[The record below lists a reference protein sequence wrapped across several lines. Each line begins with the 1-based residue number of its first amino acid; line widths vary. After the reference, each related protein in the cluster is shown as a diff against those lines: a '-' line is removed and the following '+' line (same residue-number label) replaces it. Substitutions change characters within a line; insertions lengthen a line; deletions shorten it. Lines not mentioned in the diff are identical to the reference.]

1 MSQQTPTLEGGA
13 LEAGAVEKQ
22 IIAEIIGGYE
32 QWKAEQ
38 LALEGGK
45 HHRRGRRG
53 GMSGGE
59 AADLEGGE
67 TQLEGGELQGGEDFE
82 GGKKCKSRRTVKLS
96 CGKSK
101 RRFSCTLKRKSTTS
115 KRRSKSKSKRSKR
128 SRKMSPWMRKVL
140 ACSRKTGMS
149 PKDAMKKMK
158 GKRACPM

>member
-45 HHRRGRRG
+45 HRRGRRG
-53 GMSGGE
+53 GMSGG
-59 AADLEGGE
+59 DLEGGE
-67 TQLEGGELQGGEDFE
+67 TQLEGGELQGGEYFE
-82 GGKKCKSRRTVKLS
+82 GGKQCKSRRTLKLS

-115 KRRSKSKSKRSKR
+115 KGRSKSKSKRSKR

-149 PKDAMKKMK
+149 PKEAMKKMK